1 MTPDQR
7 QAIVHARTAD
17 YNNVMRTT
25 LFTFLGIGAVLYL
38 GDGRFSMPLI
48 VLAVVTTA
56 YGVLAGG
63 TALDDI
69 NALKGDMDEE
79 TASTSYGGG
88 VMGRDVLMLKMI
100 SAGCVGLI
108 GLACVLGILI

>member
-17 YNNVMRTT
+17 YNNIMRTT
-25 LFTFLGIGAVLYL
+25 LFTFLGIGGVLYL
-38 GDGRFSMPLI
+38 GDGSFSMPLI
-48 VLAVVTTA
+48 ALAVVTTA
-56 YGVLAGG
+56 FGVLAGG

-79 TASTSYGGG
+79 TSNTSYGGG
-88 VMGRDVLMLKMI
+88 VMARDILLLKMI
-100 SAGCVGLI
+100 SAGCVSLI